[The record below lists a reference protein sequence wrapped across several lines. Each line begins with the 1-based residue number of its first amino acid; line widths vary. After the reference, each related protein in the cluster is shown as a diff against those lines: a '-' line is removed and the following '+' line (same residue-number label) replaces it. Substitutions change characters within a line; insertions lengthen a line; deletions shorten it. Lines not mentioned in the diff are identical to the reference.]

1 MTYGTLTAAPAALHE
16 FALPLGYADAGG
28 RLHRRGL
35 MRLATAFDEIEPLG
49 DPRVREN
56 EAYLGLLLLSRVVV
70 RLGDFSPVPPEVIA
84 GLYTADFAYLQGL
97 YLELNTALS
106 LPPVAPPSATPL
118 SAAPSPAPAAPV
130 PLGGTVE
137 TTCPHCGSDLLLDLS
152 GA

>member
-1 MTYGTLTAAPAALHE
+1 MTYGSLTAAPAALHE
-16 FALPLGYADAGG
+16 FALPLGYADAAG
-28 RLHRRGL
+28 RVHRRGL

-49 DPRVREN
+49 DPRVQGN

-106 LPPVAPPSATPL
+106 LPPVAPL
-118 SAAPSPAPAAPV
+118 APSPAPVAPA
-130 PLGGTVE
+130 PMSGTVE
-137 TTCPHCGSDLLLDLS
+137 TTCPHCGSELLLDLS

>member
-1 MTYGTLTAAPAALHE
+1 MTYSSRTAAPAALHE

-28 RLHRRGL
+28 RIHRRGL

-49 DPRVREN
+49 DPRVQSN

-84 GLYTADFAYLQGL
+84 GLYTADFAYLQAL

-106 LPPVAPPSATPL
+106 TAPVQAGAGAQLQAPAPP
-118 SAAPSPAPAAPV
+118 AP
-130 PLGGTVE
+130 GGTVE
-137 TTCPHCGSDLLLDLS
+137 TTCPHCGSELLLDLS
-152 GA
+152 GS

>member
-1 MTYGTLTAAPAALHE
+1 MTYGSLTAAPAALHE
-16 FALPLGYADAGG
+16 FALPLGYADAAG

-49 DPRVREN
+49 DPRVQGN

-106 LPPVAPPSATPL
+106 LPPVAPV
-118 SAAPSPAPAAPV
+118 APSPAPVAPA
-130 PLGGTVE
+130 PMSGTVE
-137 TTCPHCGSDLLLDLS
+137 TTCPHCGSELLLDLS

>member
-1 MTYGTLTAAPAALHE
+1 
-16 FALPLGYADAGG
+16 
-28 RLHRRGL
+28 

-49 DPRVREN
+49 DPRVRDN

-106 LPPVAPPSATPL
+106 LSPAAAPL
-118 SAAPSPAPAAPV
+118 SPPTVPAAP
-130 PLGGTVE
+130 PAATPSGGTVE
-137 TTCPHCGSDLLLDLS
+137 TTCPHCGTDLLLDLS

>member
-1 MTYGTLTAAPAALHE
+1 MTYGSLTAAPAALHE
-16 FALPLGYADAGG
+16 FALPLGYADAAG
-28 RLHRRGL
+28 RTHRRGL

-49 DPRVREN
+49 DPRVRDN

-106 LPPVAPPSATPL
+106 LSPAVAPL
-118 SAAPSPAPAAPV
+118 SPPTVPAAP
-130 PLGGTVE
+130 PAAIPSGGTVE
-137 TTCPHCGSDLLLDLS
+137 TTCPHCGTDLLLDLS

>member
-1 MTYGTLTAAPAALHE
+1 MTYGSLTAAPAALHE
-16 FALPLGYADAGG
+16 FALPLGYADAAG

-49 DPRVREN
+49 DPRVQGN

-106 LPPVAPPSATPL
+106 LPPGPGAVAP
-118 SAAPSPAPAAPV
+118 APVAGPPPAQPV

>member
-97 YLELNTALS
+97 YLELNTALN
-106 LPPVAPPSATPL
+106 LPPAAL
-118 SAAPSPAPAAPV
+118 SPVAPSPAPAAAPASM
-130 PLGGTVE
+130 GGTVE